1 MGLNFRQTEILW
13 ALVTAGSSSG
23 AARLLNVSQPAVS
36 KMLTQIEAQL
46 GYSLFVRVRG
56 KLQPTE
62 HVKLLFNEI
71 AKAQKAMRRVND
83 IAENLAKPDSE
94 TLTIAAIPG
103 LAYTL
108 LPDVVARFQAEHP
121 SVVIR
126 LETAPP
132 PDLIESVL
140 RGDADLALLVML
152 TEHPLLSVQTLAEGR
167 MMAAIPRNHALAEM
181 AEVSLEDLSRCPQI
195 LVGGGMPI
203 GMLASAAFAQAGLPF
218 RLCAHVPNTQQACAL
233 VNAGVGVT
241 LADTFTA
248 RNLHWPN
255 VVMRPLKQEI
265 SIRASLAYSRDPAP
279 RPLAQKFA
287 ALLRRHAGGREGA
300 GVAGGD
306 KT

>member
-36 KMLTQIEAQL
+36 KMLSQIEAQL
-46 GYSLFVRVRG
+46 GHSLFVRVRG

-62 HVKLLFNEI
+62 HVKALFSEI

-83 IAENLAKPDSE
+83 IAQSLASPGSE

-103 LAYTL
+103 LAYAL
-108 LPDVVARFQAEHP
+108 LPDVVARFQKEYPEA
-121 SVVIR
+121 VIR

-132 PDLIESVL
+132 PDLIEAVL

-152 TEHPLLSVQTLAEGR
+152 TEHPLLTVESLAEGR
-167 MMAAIPRNHALAEM
+167 LMAAIPRDHALA
-181 AEVSLEDLSRCPQI
+181 ARSEVSLEDLSRHPQI

-241 LADTFTA
+241 LADTFTS

-255 VVMRPLKQEI
+255 VVMRPLKEEI
-265 SIRASLAYSRDPAP
+265 SIRASVAYSRDHAP
-279 RPLAQKFA
+279 TPLAHKLVS
-287 ALLRRHAGGREGA
+287 LLRQHAA
-300 GVAGGD
+300 GSGL
-306 KT
+306 

>member
-46 GYSLFVRVRG
+46 GCSLFVRVRG

-71 AKAQKAMRRVND
+71 AKAQHAMRRVND
-83 IAENLAKPDSE
+83 VAENLARPGSE

-108 LPDVVARFQAEHP
+108 LPDVVARFQQEH
-121 SVVIR
+121 SEVVIR

-132 PDLIESVL
+132 PDLVEAVL
-140 RGDADLALLVML
+140 RNDADLALLVM
-152 TEHPLLSVQTLAEGR
+152 TAEHPLLSIQTLAEGR
-167 MMAAIPRNHALAEM
+167 MMAAIPANHALAGKS
-181 AEVSLEDLSRCPQI
+181 EVSLEDLSNHPQI
-195 LVGGGMPI
+195 FVGGGMPI
-203 GMLASAAFAQAGLPF
+203 GMLARAAFARAGLPF

-241 LADTFTA
+241 VADTFTA
-248 RNLHWPN
+248 QNLRWPN
-255 VVMRPLKQEI
+255 VVMRPLTEEI
-265 SIRASLAYSRDPAP
+265 SIRASVAYSRDPEP
-279 RPLAQKFA
+279 RPVVQKFVS
-287 ALLRRHAGGREGA
+287 LLRRSVSGMDS
-300 GVAGGD
+300 V
-306 KT
+306 